1 MGLPW
6 SIWVQPGVEAARAAL
21 GAKAEAA
28 FQAGRALRPEALV
41 ELARS
46 DTGKAGTSGGLSKR
60 ELEVARLVT
69 AGLSNK
75 DIAKRLFLS
84 ERTVESH
91 VNHSMS
97 KLGVHSRSQV
107 AAWVTEQGLTA
118 QPRY

>member
-1 MGLPW
+1 MISPPATPTGGL
-6 SIWVQPGVEAARAAL
+6 VRQQRLQPSPFLVGQVMAIKHKQDLPHPPTEIH
-21 GAKAEAA
+21 GT
-28 FQAGRALRPEALV
+28 RP
-41 ELARS
+41 
-46 DTGKAGTSGGLSKR
+46 SGGLSKR